1 VTAKRSPPRRSA
13 VRYPDGLWRCAWCG
27 TDPLYVA
34 YHDREWGVPLRDDPR
49 LFEMLCLEGAQAGLS
64 WITVLRKREHYRR
77 AFAGFDAGKIARFTP
92 ARRARLMHDPGIV
105 RNRLKIEA
113 FVLNARAY
121 LKLREQRES
130 LADLVWGFA
139 PRARRRPRY
148 LDELPA
154 ATLESEALS
163 RELKRRGF
171 KFVGPTICYAFMQG
185 VGIVDDHQRR
195 CFRAARA
202 R

>member
-1 VTAKRSPPRRSA
+1 VSEKQPRPRRAA
-13 VRYPDGLWRCAWCG
+13 VRHADGLWRCAWCG
-27 TDPLYVA
+27 ADPLYVA
-34 YHDREWGVPLRDDPR
+34 YHDREWGVPLRDDAR

-77 AFAGFDAGKIARFTP
+77 AFAGFDAAKIARFSA
-92 ARRARLMHDPGIV
+92 ARRARLMQDPGIV

-121 LKLREQRES
+121 LRLRAQRQT
-130 LADLVWGFA
+130 LAALVWGFA

-154 ATLESEALS
+154 ATAESDALA

-171 KFVGPTICYAFMQG
+171 KFVGSTICYAFMQA

-195 CFRAARA
+195 CFRAGR
-202 R
+202 RR